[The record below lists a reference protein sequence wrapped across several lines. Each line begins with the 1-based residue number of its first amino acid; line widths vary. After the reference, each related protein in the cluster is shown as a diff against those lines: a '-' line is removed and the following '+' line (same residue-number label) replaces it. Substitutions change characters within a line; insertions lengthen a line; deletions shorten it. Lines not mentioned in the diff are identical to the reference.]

1 MDEIKARSFSGAFT
15 EQQFDQLKESYHFTV
30 VDQAGMG
37 SMSEF
42 DVYASVVAKPA
53 AGSEPVAD
61 GSVDGG
67 GQ

>member
-53 AGSEPVAD
+53 AGSEPKEDDIVNG
-61 GSVDGG
+61 GSE
-67 GQ
+67 